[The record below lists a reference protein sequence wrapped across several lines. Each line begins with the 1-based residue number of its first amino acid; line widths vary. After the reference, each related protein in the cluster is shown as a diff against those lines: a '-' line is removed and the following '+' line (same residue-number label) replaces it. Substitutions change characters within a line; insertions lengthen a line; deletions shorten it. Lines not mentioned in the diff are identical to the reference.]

1 MPKTNMATNIGNM
14 KPNEPPPPLQ
24 HQDLTAGIESEKN
37 PAGIPIPVPRT
48 PNPITQAITLTIFN
62 ISALDIDVTR
72 FAVRLTIFNI
82 SALDFTTQ

>member
-1 MPKTNMATNIGNM
+1 MPKTNMD
-14 KPNEPPPPLQ
+14 PNKNAYPPYAPPPPPQ
-24 HQDLTAGIESEKN
+24 HQELTASILSEKN